1 MMTRF
6 ATRSDV
12 AGEEYSRH
20 LSELS
25 RRGKQGGYRWQRAE
39 EQALAIESL
48 SIEDVRNFFEQELG
62 VSRRAGLSV
71 RVSGPKAVTVEP
83 GESTPSKAISSDE
96 ASVQQEKDFGVTAD
110 EASAPTLVDGLGAD
124 GACSCGDASC
134 AAEGAA
140 SFKPVLDLG
149 QMSKL
154 RRGSAPLP
162 PAPVDSHPVVA
173 EAIAVKEVDISGL
186 SFREF
191 KASRP
196 LFPEM
201 V

>member
-1 MMTRF
+1 MSH
-6 ATRSDV
+6 ALQHVS
-12 AGEEYSRH
+12 GEEYSRH

-25 RRGKQGGYRWQRAE
+25 HRGKQGGYRWQRAE
-39 EQALAIESL
+39 EQALAIEKL
-48 SIEDVRNFFEQELG
+48 TIEEVSSFFEQELG

-71 RVSGPKAVTVEP
+71 RVSGPKAVTAEP
-83 GESTPSKAISSDE
+83 GESTPSEVASSDE
-96 ASVQQEKDFGVTAD
+96 VSVQQEKEVD
-110 EASAPTLVDGLGAD
+110 ETVDSALVDGLGVD
-124 GACSCGDASC
+124 GTCSCGDASC
-134 AAEGAA
+134 ATEGP
-140 SFKPVLDLG
+140 FKPVLDLG

-154 RRGSAPLP
+154 RRGSDLLP
-162 PAPVDSHPVVA
+162 PSPADSPSQLA

-191 KASRP
+191 KATRP